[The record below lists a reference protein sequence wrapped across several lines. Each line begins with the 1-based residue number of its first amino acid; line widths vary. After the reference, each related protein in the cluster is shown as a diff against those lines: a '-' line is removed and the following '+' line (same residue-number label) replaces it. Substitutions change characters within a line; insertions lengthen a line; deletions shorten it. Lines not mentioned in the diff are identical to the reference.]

1 MKSGSSEKATAGSD
15 SWRLVG
21 VILVVASALYIT
33 ATYFMM
39 Y

>member
-1 MKSGSSEKATAGSD
+1 MKSVPEREASAGSD
-15 SWRLVG
+15 SWGSVALVL
-21 VILVVASALYIT
+21 IVASALYIT

>member
-1 MKSGSSEKATAGSD
+1 MEDDMTNP
-15 SWRLVG
+15 WRTVAAVL
-21 VILVVASALYIT
+21 IAASALYIT